1 MTQKSSKLVPFYE
14 AALILAGEIVVS
26 AIICLVYALINK
38 FSYKVITGVALGSI
52 VTTLNFLFLAIST
65 NNAFD
70 RVLEAR
76 GDKEMDE
83 DEADEFAKAHERE
96 INNAIK
102 VSFILR
108 TITMLAALV
117 VAFVLEWFDVIA
129 TLVPLLMLRP
139 IITVE
144 ALIRQKGRKGN

>member
-26 AIICLVYALINK
+26 AIICLVYFLINK
-38 FSYKVITGVALGSI
+38 FSYKVLTGVTLGSV

-70 RVLEAR
+70 RALAAR

-83 DEADEFAKAHERE
+83 DEADRFAEEHKRE
-96 INNAIK
+96 LNSAIK
-102 VSFILR
+102 LSFIIR
-108 TITMLAALV
+108 NVTMLATLV
-117 VAFVLEWFDVIA
+117 LAFVLDWFDVIA

-144 ALIRQKGRKGN
+144 ALIRQKGRNNG